1 MNKDQ
6 IKGKA
11 ENIKGRVK
19 EAMGALTGNK
29 QRQADGLIDR
39 VEGAAREKVAEAKG
53 DLARKLNKPTKR

>member
-29 QRQADGLIDR
+29 QRQADGLVDR

-53 DLARKLNKPTKR
+53 DLARKLNQPTKR

>member
-19 EAMGALTGNK
+19 QAVGALTGDK
-29 QRQADGLIDR
+29 HREADGLIDR
-39 VEGAAREKVAEAKG
+39 VEGAAREKVAEVRHDTARRIDSSDKG
-53 DLARKLNKPTKR
+53 

>member
-11 ENIKGRVK
+11 ENIKGRIK
-19 EAMGALTGNK
+19 EAAGALTGNK

-39 VEGAAREKVAEAKG
+39 VQGAAREKVG
-53 DLARKLNKPTKR
+53 QARHDAARRIDGSDKS

>member
-19 EAMGALTGNK
+19 QAVGAITGDK
-29 QRQADGLIDR
+29 HREADGLIDR
-39 VEGAAREKVAEAKG
+39 VEGATREKVAEVRHDAARRIDSSDKG
-53 DLARKLNKPTKR
+53 